1 MSEEKRL
8 DIMEHNKNEAELLVK
23 ANHTKQFDYLKDQTL
38 ESVKRFNLSNQQL
51 SKILNLSANEIEN
64 FINNADSITNEK
76 FAEIDYK
83 LTMLNFGFENFDT
96 KERVKLLL
104 NDLLTDYM
112 LTTENLAKIIN
123 VEEKALIDFKE
134 KTLPDRNTELKICVN
149 IIFLHFIFRK
159 KE

>member
-1 MSEEKRL
+1 MKRL
-8 DIMEHNKNEAELLVK
+8 NIMEHNKNEAELLVK
-23 ANHTKQFDYLKDQTL
+23 ANNTKQFDYLKDQTI
-38 ESVKRFNLSNQQL
+38 ESAKRFNLSNQQL

-76 FAEIDYK
+76 SAEIDYK

-112 LTTENLAKIIN
+112 LTTESLAKIIN

-134 KTLPDRNTELKICVN
+134 KTLPDRNIELKICVN
-149 IIFLHFIFRK
+149 IIFLHFVLRK

>member
-1 MSEEKRL
+1 
-8 DIMEHNKNEAELLVK
+8 MENNKNEAELFVI

-38 ESVKRFNLSNQQL
+38 ETAKRFNLNNQQL
-51 SKILNLSANEIEN
+51 SRIFNLSVNEMEN
-64 FINNADSITNEK
+64 FICDADSTTDEK
-76 FAEIDYK
+76 SAEIDYK

-112 LTTENLAKIIN
+112 LTTESLAKIIN

-134 KTLPDRNTELKICVN
+134 RTLPDRNIELKICVN
-149 IIFLHFIFRK
+149 IIFLHFVLQKHQFL
-159 KE
+159 